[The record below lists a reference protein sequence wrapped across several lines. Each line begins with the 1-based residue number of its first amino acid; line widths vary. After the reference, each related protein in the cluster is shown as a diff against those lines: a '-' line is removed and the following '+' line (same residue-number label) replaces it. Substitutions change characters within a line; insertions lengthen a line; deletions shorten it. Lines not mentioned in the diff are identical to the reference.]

1 MTFSSVTECGGLK
14 VEFVGQRNFSAFYS
28 AYFGEHACAA
38 TSLLNEISE
47 QYSRENGETV
57 NSADL
62 MKAMLDAVESGSID
76 ATDATV
82 NNWVEAANEMAESL
96 GLEGTYKYSNDRN
109 ETDIRIF
116 ASDTDGDGK
125 YNHFVNDIGGGQY
138 YDPWTGK
145 TGNIADLTLATE
157 GLGQTRNLS
166 YTIKEG

>member
-1 MTFSSVTECGGLK
+1 MNKESFIIRLSAEPIDEYFIQCQEILYKIEGWFSPASHALFSFILK
-14 VEFVGQRNFSAFYS
+14 KYTDYGIFDFSDFAEELT
-28 AYFGEHACAA
+28 G
-38 TSLLNEISE
+38 
-47 QYSRENGETV
+47 
-57 NSADL
+57 
-62 MKAMLDAVESGSID
+62 
-76 ATDATV
+76 
-82 NNWVEAANEMAESL
+82 EAANEMAESL

-125 YNHFVNDIGGGQY
+125 YSHFVNDIGCGQY